1 LTAVRNLV
9 GTWFPVFGS
18 IPAWTVHLLAITALA
33 RYSCNVPSTRWT
45 FHVITAL
52 TLAMAVAAT
61 LLSARLVREGGDE
74 TSPEGPGRMAFLGR
88 LGLLIGA
95 TDVLLIVLEEVYV
108 LGLTGH
114 SCG

>member
-9 GTWFPVFGS
+9 WTWFPVFGS
-18 IPAWTVHLLAITALA
+18 IPAWAVHLLAITALA
-33 RYSCNVPSTRWT
+33 RYSCNAPSSRWSL
-45 FHVITAL
+45 HLITAV
-52 TLAMAVAAT
+52 TLAMAVASTAMA
-61 LLSARLVREGGDE
+61 ARMVGAGGDE
-74 TSPEGPGRMAFLGR
+74 TSPEGPGRLAFLGR
-88 LGLLIGA
+88 LGLILGA